1 MRVRQTNYANCFRSL
16 LGMHSP
22 PTFTSFNHA
31 PTMTTLDQATAA
43 FFAVA
48 LLAETDALSSTTTCD
63 NTMKATEVN
72 KAAADNNN
80 INNMGVEHAM

>member
-1 MRVRQTNYANCFRSL
+1 MHLQT
-16 LGMHSP
+16 
-22 PTFTSFNHA
+22 TFTPFNHA
-31 PTMTTLDQATAA
+31 PTMTTLDPATVA

-72 KAAADNNN
+72 KTAADNNN